1 MSNAERLNILALSTV
16 PPGVMRHGTSLRM
29 TSLFR
34 RLSRTHH
41 ITLIHYQNS
50 SEGQDCANETFRTL
64 PCLPAPEKPARGIRE
79 ALLPG
84 APYHFSESMRE
95 TIQQTLARE
104 SFDVVM
110 AYHPAMLRQLQF
122 LPDLPVVIDLV
133 DEPILGMWRELRAAR
148 SLMEKLRHSKMIFE
162 LIRYERALCRRVDTF
177 IFSGEADAR
186 SLEKF
191 VPGARCRIMPT
202 GIDQAYFN
210 PQSAGA
216 DKAAVQ
222 PAEKFDLMLSGNMDF
237 SPNIAGVEYFHR
249 EIFPLIRERC
259 PAARWVIV
267 GANPAASVR
276 ALAAD
281 PQIRVTGFVEDL
293 RPWFMRAA
301 VIVSPLVS
309 GGGFKTKVLEA
320 WAMGKAVV
328 ATPLGCVGLRTR
340 DGENICLA
348 RTAREFAEKTIA
360 LLQNPDRAAA
370 IGEAALQTVREDHS
384 WETLATRL
392 ETILRA
398 AVQRHRSKGD

>member
-1 MSNAERLNILALSTV
+1 MSNGERLNILALSPV

-29 TSLFR
+29 TNLFK
-34 RLSRTHH
+34 RLSRTHR

-50 SEGQDCANETFRTL
+50 SELQVSAHENFRTL
-64 PCLPAPEKPARGIRE
+64 PCQPAPEKPASGIRE
-79 ALLPG
+79 VLLPG
-84 APYHFSESMRE
+84 DPYHFSEAMRE
-95 TIQQTLARE
+95 VIQQALSQER
-104 SFDVVM
+104 FDVVM

-133 DEPILGMWRELRAAR
+133 DEPALGVWREFGAAR
-148 SLMEKLRHSKMIFE
+148 TLREKLRYGKMLIE
-162 LIRYERALCRRVDTF
+162 LIPYERRLGRRVDTF

-186 SLEKF
+186 SLQRI
-191 VPGARCRIMPT
+191 VPGVRTRIIPT
-202 GIDQAYFN
+202 GIDQEYFHPR

-216 DKAAVQ
+216 TTLRPV
-222 PAEKFDLMLSGNMDF
+222 EKFELMLSGNMDF

-267 GANPAASVR
+267 GANPAAAVR

-281 PQIRVTGFVEDL
+281 PQIQVTGFVEDL
-293 RPWFMRAA
+293 RPWFMGAA
-301 VIVSPLVS
+301 VVVSPLVS

-328 ATPLGCVGLRTR
+328 ATPLGCVGLRAR

-348 RTAREFAEKTIA
+348 RTARGFAEKTIA

-392 ETILRA
+392 ETILLE
-398 AVQRHRSKGD
+398 AVQRRRSKGD